1 MFHRVYAV
9 KPLPDYRLAVQF
21 ISGEEKEYDVKPLFG
36 RWEAFQALTYIH
48 GLFNQ
53 VKVDS
58 GGYGISWND
67 QIDLACD
74 ELYENGIVND
84 HRSRC
89 LSVPAEACP
98 P

>member
-1 MFHRVYAV
+1 MFHKVQSV
-9 KPLPDYRLAVQF
+9 KPLPEYRLSVHF
-21 ISGEEKEYDVKPLFG
+21 VSGRKKEYDIKPLFN
-36 RWEAFQALTYIH
+36 RWEAFRALTYIP

-74 ELYENGIVND
+74 ELYENG
-84 HRSRC
+84 
-89 LSVPAEACP
+89 A
-98 P
+98 

>member
-1 MFHRVYAV
+1 MYHKVQSV
-9 KPLPDYRLAVQF
+9 KPLSEYRLSIQF
-21 ISGEEKEYDVKPLFG
+21 VSGEKKEYDIKPLFNK
-36 RWEAFQALTYIH
+36 WEVFQALVCIP

-74 ELYENGIVND
+74 ELYENGT
-84 HRSRC
+84 
-89 LSVPAEACP
+89 
-98 P
+98 

>member
-1 MFHRVYAV
+1 MFHKVYAV
-9 KPLPDYRLAVQF
+9 KPLPDYRLTVQF
-21 ISGEEKEYDVKPLFG
+21 ISGEEKEYDVKPLFS
-36 RWEAFQALTYIH
+36 RWEAFQALTYIP

-74 ELYENGIVND
+74 ELYENGT
-84 HRSRC
+84 RS
-89 LSVPAEACP
+89 LM
-98 P
+98 

>member
-1 MFHRVYAV
+1 MFHKVQCV
-9 KPLPDYRLAVQF
+9 KPLSEYRLSVQF
-21 ISGEEKEYDVKPLFG
+21 IGGEQKEYDVKPLFD
-36 RWEAFQALTYIH
+36 RWEVFRALTYIP

-74 ELYENGIVND
+74 ELYANGM
-84 HRSRC
+84 
-89 LSVPAEACP
+89 
-98 P
+98 